1 MTMENAG
8 RFQSHLEAMTEI
20 YRGPELSTLEKID
33 HLVIVTGHAI
43 LLDKFNYMKDEAWV
57 LESFQKGGQVQTFVD
72 HILKGIEI
80 AQNDERSLL
89 VFSGGQTRPLAGP
102 RSEGQSYWNL
112 AHHIYRN
119 DRAMDKFLLERV
131 VSEEFARD
139 SYENVLFSLCR
150 FFEMTGR
157 YPEKVT
163 VIGFG
168 FKERR
173 FSDLHRKAVRFPQ
186 ERFSYIGIDPANADL
201 KELDR
206 LENANAGMHF
216 AADPYGCSSSVLA
229 GKRLSRNPFRR
240 MHGYGQTNPALLDL
254 LSWCPENGHF
264 FDNPLP
270 WNHPDL

>member
-1 MTMENAG
+1 MRG
-8 RFQSHLEAMTEI
+8 RCLCSL
-20 YRGPELSTLEKID
+20 
-33 HLVIVTGHAI
+33 
-43 LLDKFNYMKDEAWV
+43 
-57 LESFQKGGQVQTFVD
+57 
-72 HILKGIEI
+72 GIPSLRI
-80 AQNDERSLL
+80 IDER
-89 VFSGGQTRPLAGP
+89 GQTRPLAGP

-186 ERFSYIGIDPANADL
+186 ERYVTHR
-201 KELDR
+201 R
-206 LENANAGMHF
+206 L
-216 AADPYGCSSSVLA
+216 
-229 GKRLSRNPFRR
+229 
-240 MHGYGQTNPALLDL
+240 T
-254 LSWCPENGHF
+254 
-264 FDNPLP
+264 
-270 WNHPDL
+270 